1 MTTTDLLR
9 TDAPWLHLFSG
20 TLVDTEAFL
29 STITSDLETAASGR
43 VVVRQLR
50 GAKCRTVAALYDE
63 WSAALQFPLTF
74 GENWDALRDCL
85 ADLAWLRADAVVLC
99 LTDAGKLLD
108 QAPAEQFRTFANVL
122 ACILADRNTSAA
134 KDRARPL
141 HLLVQ
146 ATSAEQEAV
155 RNRWAVAGLSLAG

>member
-20 TLVDTEAFL
+20 TPLDAEAFL
-29 STITSDLETAASGR
+29 TGAAHLESAAAGG
-43 VVVRQLR
+43 VVVRWLR

-85 ADLAWLRADAVVLC
+85 ADLVWLRADAVVLC

-108 QAPAEQFRTFANVL
+108 QAPPEQFRTFADVL
-122 ACILADRNTSAA
+122 ARVLADRNTPAA

-141 HLLVQ
+141 HLIVQ

-155 RNRWAVAGLSLAG
+155 RKRWAAAGLSLDG